1 MAKKM
6 KPLTVAEKK
15 WLAKLEA
22 VLAECPSERFT
33 SYTIGDPNVTIYD
46 KSFDPE
52 IYALCDRGCDVGGAV
67 EEVGCALAI
76 VRFPFAVQ
84 STAG

>member
-15 WLAKLEA
+15 WVAKLEA

-33 SYTIGDPNVTIYD
+33 SYTIGDAEVTIYD
-46 KSFDPE
+46 KSFEPE
-52 IYALCDRGCDVGGAV
+52 VSELCEGGADV
-67 EEVGCALAI
+67 CQAVGKVGCELAT
-76 VRFPFAVQ
+76 VKFPFLVQ

>member
-1 MAKKM
+1 MAKKV

-33 SYTIGDPNVTIYD
+33 SYTIGDPYVTIYD
-46 KSFDPE
+46 KSFAPE
-52 IYALCDRGCDVGGAV
+52 IDKLCDGGCDVGEAV
-67 EEVGCALAI
+67 DKVGCSLAI

>member
-1 MAKKM
+1 MAKKV
-6 KPLTVAEKK
+6 KPLTVEEKK
-15 WLAKLEA
+15 WLEKLEA
-22 VLAECPSERFT
+22 VLAKCPSERFA

-46 KSFDPE
+46 KSFEPE
-52 IYALCDRGCDVGGAV
+52 IDALCDRGCDVGRSV

>member
-1 MAKKM
+1 MKKKM

-33 SYTIGDPNVTIYD
+33 AYTIGDPNVTIYD
-46 KSFDPE
+46 KSFEPE
-52 IYALCDRGCDVGGAV
+52 VSELCEGGDDVCIAV
-67 EEVGCALAI
+67 DKVGCELAI